1 MSYDFNYPSGK
12 ISDNDLQ
19 EIAVNQYIR
28 SFATLQPGVT
38 MVIMHCSVAAE
49 HFEHISNS
57 GTIRRAD
64 WLAMQSSKLK
74 KYLLENHIELTTW
87 RELMQRRKK
96 LLTESGNKSE

>member
-1 MSYDFNYPSGK
+1 
-12 ISDNDLQ
+12 
-19 EIAVNQYIR
+19 
-28 SFATLQPGVT
+28 

-64 WLAMQSSKLK
+64 WLAMQSPKLK

-96 LLTESGNKSE
+96 LLTESGNKRE